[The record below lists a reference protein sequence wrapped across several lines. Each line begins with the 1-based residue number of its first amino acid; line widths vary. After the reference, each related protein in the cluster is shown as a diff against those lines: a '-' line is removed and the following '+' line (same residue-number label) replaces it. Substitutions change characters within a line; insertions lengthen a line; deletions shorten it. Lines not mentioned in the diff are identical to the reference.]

1 MRPLKLHTKTTL
13 VASAITLAV
22 LGVVLALVSVR
33 VADRVREEQKALS
46 TAQVQALAAQISQ
59 MPAPRDLEELAH
71 MATYAHGARPDAVT
85 VRVWERVGGVF
96 KEVVASAGSE
106 PAEEIPEE
114 TKAALRSGMT
124 SKTVT
129 PRVDA
134 NNSRYRVFAPIT
146 ENGRV
151 SGAVEI
157 VERLD
162 SAPTIAWEYGRSA
175 IWLGLLAVVLITLG
189 FLLLFRQTIY
199 RPVER
204 LLDAMARARAGNLE
218 ARAPVFAPNEIGIL
232 AREYN
237 SLIARLREMT
247 EERERQ
253 KELLQERVTT
263 ATAELAERN
272 VQLEEANLELW
283 RTARRLTELER
294 LAAAGQTAAQFA
306 HEVGTPLNLIS
317 GHVQLLLM
325 SGAHA
330 DTPATRERLSTI
342 SAQIERI
349 ERIVRRMLDRTRPE
363 TGELESLDLNAL
375 LRRTFDATTP
385 TLDAKGVRLEAV
397 LAEDLPAVR
406 GDADRLQQVFINLI
420 NNALDAMPDGGEL
433 RITTFAEDGDDV
445 PAAASSDG
453 NETVGSATNADGNVE
468 TNGTGVAASHE
479 ADGAV
484 RVVVDFADTGCGM
497 TDEVRARIFD
507 PLYTTKAR
515 GRGTGLGL
523 VVVSQVVGDHGGSIE
538 VETAHGRGARFR
550 LVFPAARAGVETEG
564 DGASV
569 DEINA
574 VSIDK
579 FSGASMDESD
589 AERNGTGDAESER
602 EIVASQRVES

>member
-46 TAQVQALAAQISQ
+46 TAQVAALAAQISQ
-59 MPAPRDLEELAH
+59 MPAPRDPEELAR

-96 KEVVASAGSE
+96 KELVASAGSE

-124 SKTVT
+124 SKNVT
-129 PRVDA
+129 PLVDA
-134 NNSRYRVFAPIT
+134 NNSRYRVFAPFT
-146 ENGRV
+146 EGGRV

-162 SAPTIAWEYGRSA
+162 SATTIAWQYGRSA
-175 IWLGLLAVVLITLG
+175 IWLGLAAVALITLG
-189 FLLLFRQTIY
+189 VSFLFRQTVY
-199 RPVER
+199 RPIER
-204 LLDAMARARAGNLE
+204 LLDAMARARAGDLD
-218 ARAPVFAPNEIGIL
+218 ARAPDLAPNEIGIL

-237 SLIARLREMT
+237 SLITRLRAMT
-247 EERERQ
+247 AERERQ
-253 KELLQERVTT
+253 KDLLQVRVNE
-263 ATAELAERN
+263 ATAELADRN
-272 VQLEEANLELW
+272 IQLEEANLELW

-317 GHVQLLLM
+317 GHVQLLLLA
-325 SGAHA
+325 GARGDA
-330 DTPATRERLSTI
+330 PGGRERLETI

-363 TGELESLDLNAL
+363 TGEMEPLDMNAL

-385 TLDAKGVRLEAV
+385 TLDAKGVRLEAS
-397 LAEDLPAVR
+397 LAEDLPLLR

-420 NNALDAMPDGGEL
+420 NNALDAMPEGGGL
-433 RITTFAEDGDDV
+433 AVTTFVEDGDGASAD
-445 PAAASSDG
+445 AATRSADNG
-453 NETVGSATNADGNVE
+453 AGETDEMKAP
-468 TNGTGVAASHE
+468 H
-479 ADGAV
+479 
-484 RVVVDFADTGCGM
+484 VVVDFADTGYGM

-523 VVVSQVVGDHGGSIE
+523 VVVSQVVGDHGGRIE
-538 VETAHGRGARFR
+538 VESGRGRGARFR
-550 LVFPAARAGVETEG
+550 LIFPAGRDADADVEGGVG
-564 DGASV
+564 
-569 DEINA
+569 
-574 VSIDK
+574 
-579 FSGASMDESD
+579 
-589 AERNGTGDAESER
+589 ER
-602 EIVASQRVES
+602 EIVAGETSRVGS

>member
-13 VASAITLAV
+13 VASVITLAV
-22 LGVVLALVSVR
+22 LGVVLALVSGR

-59 MPAPRDLEELAH
+59 MPAPRDPEELAH

-96 KEVVASAGSE
+96 QEVAASAGSE

-124 SKTVT
+124 SKNVA

-175 IWLGLLAVVLITLG
+175 IWLGLLAVILITLG
-189 FLLLFRQTIY
+189 FSLLFRQTVY

-204 LLDAMARARAGNLE
+204 LLDAMARARAGDLE
-218 ARAPVFAPNEIGIL
+218 ARAPVLAPNEIGIL

-253 KELLQERVTT
+253 KEILQERVTN

-272 VQLEEANLELW
+272 VQLEDANLELW

-325 SGAHA
+325 AGARGE
-330 DTPATRERLSTI
+330 TPAARERLATI

-363 TGELESLDLNAL
+363 TGEMEPLDVNAL
-375 LRRTFDATTP
+375 LRRTFDATNP
-385 TLDAKGVRLEAV
+385 TLDAKGVRLEAA
-397 LAEDLPAVR
+397 LAPDLPPVR

-420 NNALDAMPDGGEL
+420 NNALDAMPDGGHL
-433 RITTFAEDGDDV
+433 RVTTFAEGNQGARDAAEDSGDG
-445 PAAASSDG
+445 AATLAS
-453 NETVGSATNADGNVE
+453 
-468 TNGTGVAASHE
+468 GVAEIA
-479 ADGAV
+479 AKVAGDGA

-538 VETAHGRGARFR
+538 VETAVGRGARFR
-550 LVFPAARAGVETEG
+550 LIFPATVRADGAETET
-564 DGASV
+564 DT
-569 DEINA
+569 
-574 VSIDK
+574 
-579 FSGASMDESD
+579 
-589 AERNGTGDAESER
+589 AERETVAGD
-602 EIVASQRVES
+602 

>member
-22 LGVVLALVSVR
+22 LGVLLALVSER
-33 VADRVREEQKALS
+33 VAEHVREEQKALS
-46 TAQVQALAAQISQ
+46 TAQVQALAARISQ
-59 MPAPRDLEELAH
+59 MPSPRDHEELAR
-71 MATYAHGARPDAVT
+71 AAIFAHGARPDAVT

-96 KEVVASAGSE
+96 QEVAASADGE
-106 PAEEIPEE
+106 QPGEEIPEE
-114 TKAALRSGMT
+114 TKAALRSGLP
-124 SKTVT
+124 SKSEA
-129 PRVDA
+129 PLVDA
-134 NNSRYRVFAPIT
+134 NSSRYRVFAPVT

-162 SAPTIAWEYGRSA
+162 SAPAIAWQYGRSA
-175 IWLGLLAVVLITLG
+175 IWLGLAAVVVVTLG
-189 FLLLFRQTIY
+189 FSLLFRQTVY
-199 RPVER
+199 LPVER
-204 LLDAMARARAGNLE
+204 LLAAMARARGGDLE
-218 ARAPVFAPNEIGIL
+218 AHAPEFAPNEIGVL

-237 SLIARLREMT
+237 SLIDRLREMT
-247 EERERQ
+247 RERERQ
-253 KELLQERVTT
+253 KDLLQVRVNE

-272 VQLEEANLELW
+272 AQLEDANLELW

-325 SGAHA
+325 AGAHA
-330 DTPATRERLSTI
+330 DTQAARERLQTI

-363 TGELESLDLNAL
+363 AVELEPLDLNAL

-385 TLDAKGVRLEAV
+385 TLDAKGVRLSPA
-397 LAEDLPAVR
+397 LADDLPRVR

-433 RITTFAEDGDDV
+433 RITTS
-445 PAAASSDG
+445 AAD
-453 NETVGSATNADGNVE
+453 
-468 TNGTGVAASHE
+468 
-479 ADGAV
+479 ADGADAAGV
-484 RVVVDFADTGCGM
+484 AEIAAGSRRDGPRSVVVDLADTGCGM
-497 TDEVRARIFD
+497 SEDVRARIFD

-523 VVVSQVVGDHGGSIE
+523 VVVSQVVADHGGRIE
-538 VETAHGRGARFR
+538 VETERGLGSRFR
-550 LVFPAARAGVETEG
+550 LVLPAFEADAEGARARVAG
-564 DGASV
+564 DGDGSRGGGAAHEAGSRG
-569 DEINA
+569 A
-574 VSIDK
+574 VATAPRATS
-579 FSGASMDESD
+579 
-589 AERNGTGDAESER
+589 
-602 EIVASQRVES
+602 

>member
-46 TAQVQALAAQISQ
+46 TTQVKALAAQISQ
-59 MPAPRDLEELAH
+59 MPAPRDTEELTR
-71 MATYAHGARPDAVT
+71 MANSAHGARPDAVT

-96 KEVVASAGSE
+96 QELTASAESE

-129 PRVDA
+129 PLVDA
-134 NNSRYRVFAPIT
+134 NNSRYRVFAPVT
-146 ENGRV
+146 EGGRV

-162 SAPTIAWEYGRSA
+162 GATTIAWEYGRSA
-175 IWLGLLAVVLITLG
+175 IWLGLAAVVLITLG
-189 FLLLFRQTIY
+189 VSLVFRQTVY
-199 RPVER
+199 HPVER

-218 ARAPVFAPNEIGIL
+218 ARAPELAPNEIGIL

-247 EERERQ
+247 DERERQ
-253 KELLQERVTT
+253 KEILQERVNE
-263 ATAELAERN
+263 ATAELADRN
-272 VQLEEANLELW
+272 IQLEEANLELW

-317 GHVQLLLM
+317 GHVQLLLLA
-325 SGAHA
+325 GANTDA
-330 DTPATRERLSTI
+330 PAARERLQTI

-349 ERIVRRMLDRTRPE
+349 ERIVRLMLDRTRPE
-363 TGELESLDLNAL
+363 TGEMELLDLNAL

-385 TLDAKGVRLEAV
+385 TLDAKGVRLEAS

-420 NNALDAMPDGGEL
+420 NNALDAMPGGGGL
-433 RITTFAEDGDDV
+433 AVTTFVEDDDG
-445 PAAASSDG
+445 AASSDMTEDAAG
-453 NETVGSATNADGNVE
+453 IARAPVDGVDNDATSAE
-468 TNGTGVAASHE
+468 
-479 ADGAV
+479 

-523 VVVSQVVGDHGGSIE
+523 VVVSQVVGDHGGRIE
-538 VETAHGRGARFR
+538 VETARGRGARFR
-550 LVFPAARAGVETEG
+550 LVFPAAARA
-564 DGASV
+564 DGAEV
-569 DEINA
+569 KTEA
-574 VSIDK
+574 V
-579 FSGASMDESD
+579 E
-589 AERNGTGDAESER
+589 AETVAGD
-602 EIVASQRVES
+602 